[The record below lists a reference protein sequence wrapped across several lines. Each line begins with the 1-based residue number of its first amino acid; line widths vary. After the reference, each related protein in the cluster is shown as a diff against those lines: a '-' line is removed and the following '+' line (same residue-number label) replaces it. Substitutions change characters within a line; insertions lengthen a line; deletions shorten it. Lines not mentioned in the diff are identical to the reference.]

1 MTSPDP
7 YADWRRAFLEAHDA
21 GVTMLMRAL
30 SIQRAFLRGD
40 LTGGPEAQ
48 SMVTEKIIAAQQGL
62 GEAALASLKS
72 LAEPPETP
80 AAATAVAKK
89 IARAAMKPAKKKVR
103 DNAAR
108 LTRAK
113 KKRAPAKP
121 AKKTRRRK

>member
-1 MTSPDP
+1 MTSSDP

-72 LAEPPETP
+72 LAEPPATP

-89 IARAAMKPAKKKVR
+89 IVRASMKPAKKKVR

-113 KKRAPAKP
+113 KKRGP
-121 AKKTRRRK
+121 AKKSKKARR